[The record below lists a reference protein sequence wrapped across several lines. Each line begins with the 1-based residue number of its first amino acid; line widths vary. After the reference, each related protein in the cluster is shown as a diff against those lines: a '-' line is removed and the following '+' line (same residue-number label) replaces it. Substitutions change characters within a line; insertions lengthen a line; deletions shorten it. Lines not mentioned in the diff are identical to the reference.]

1 MPKENLY
8 FIALIPKRELRE
20 KINAF
25 KHDFANRFNSS
36 KALKVCP
43 HITLKAP
50 FKCSENAHKEL
61 LKWFADLHINQKH
74 FSIQLKDF
82 GAFHNKRSPVVY
94 VNPIVTKELQF
105 MQKEIIASFS
115 SLFPAD
121 IHPVDVD
128 FNPHVTVAYRDLEPA
143 MFEKAWEEYKN
154 KSFNEEFEVV
164 AFFLLQH
171 DTKKWNIIATYNL
184 S

>member
-1 MPKENLY
+1 MPRENLY

-25 KHDFANRFNSS
+25 KQDFATRFNSI
-36 KALKVCP
+36 KALKVYP

-50 FKCSENAHKEL
+50 FKCVENAHKEL
-61 LKWFADLHINQKH
+61 VKWFNELHIKQKP
-74 FSIQLKDF
+74 FSVELRDF
-82 GAFHNKRSPVVY
+82 GAFPNSKNPVVY
-94 VNPIVTKELQF
+94 VHPMHSKKLQY

-115 SLFPAD
+115 SLFPVDLNKVD
-121 IHPVDVD
+121 ID

-143 MFEKAWEEYKN
+143 MFQKAWAEYKD
-154 KSFNEEFEVV
+154 KSFNEAFEVD
-164 AFFLLQH
+164 AFYLLQH

>member
-20 KINAF
+20 KINVF
-25 KHDFANRFNSS
+25 KQDFANRFNSS
-36 KALKVCP
+36 KALKVYP

-50 FKCSENAHKEL
+50 FKSVENAHKEL
-61 LKWFADLHINQKH
+61 VKWFDELHIKQKP
-74 FSIQLKDF
+74 FTIELKNF
-82 GAFHNKRSPVVY
+82 GAFRNSKSPVVY
-94 VNPIVTKELQF
+94 IHPMQSKELQF

-121 IHPVDVD
+121 INKVDVD
-128 FNPHVTVAYRDLEPA
+128 FNPHITVAYRDLEPA
-143 MFEKAWEEYKN
+143 MCEKAWEEYKH
-154 KSFNEEFEVV
+154 KSFNEEFEVD
-164 AFFLLQH
+164 AFYLLQH